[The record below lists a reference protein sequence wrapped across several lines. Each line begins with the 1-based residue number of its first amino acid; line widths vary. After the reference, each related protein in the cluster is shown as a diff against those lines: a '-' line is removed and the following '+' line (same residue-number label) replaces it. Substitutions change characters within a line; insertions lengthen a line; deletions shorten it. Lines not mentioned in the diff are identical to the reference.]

1 MNNQKPAHEIR
12 DHGLKATIWQ
22 NQEGAAAFHSVTFT
36 RLYKVGDAWKKS
48 HSFSRNHLDRLI
60 QLAVQAQEW
69 MTQQEARK

>member
-12 DHGLKATIWQ
+12 DQGLMATIWP

-36 RLYKVGDAWKKS
+36 RLYKAGDAWRKS
-48 HSFSRNHLDRLI
+48 HSFSLHNLDRLI
-60 QLAVQAQEW
+60 QLAVQAREW